1 MEEIYLSA
9 AEVGKCVNT
18 SFRNI
23 QNWAD
28 NGHVTKNNNKYGL
41 ISAFKHQNSQL
52 KQQLETHKSK
62 FDTAELKLRKLQA
75 ETDKE
80 IAIARIRKL
89 EADKMEGILVDAEQV
104 GAAWKGY
111 VLRCRAKLLS
121 LPNKLALE
129 LSGIDNEAEIEQ
141 ILQKT
146 IDEALAELTVN
157 EK

>member
-9 AEVGKCVNT
+9 GEVGKYLDT
-18 SFRNI
+18 SFRNV

-28 NGHVTKNNNKYGL
+28 NGHVVKVDGKFGL
-41 ISAFKHQNSQL
+41 ISAFKHQTNQL
-52 KQQLETHKSK
+52 QQQLENHKSK
-62 FDTAELKLRKLQA
+62 FDVSELKLRKLQA

-89 EADKMEGILVDAEQV
+89 EADKMEGLLVDAEQV
-104 GAAWKGY
+104 GTAWKGY

-129 LSGIDNEAEIEQ
+129 LSGIDNEAEIER